1 MDIQNWQI
9 QLRKGLLEIAILNLL
24 LHGRSH
30 GYEIVQLL
38 KRCKG
43 LSIREGN
50 VYPILMR
57 LQMDRLVNCESEPS
71 RDGPPRKYFDI
82 TDAGR
87 AALAQMNEH
96 WDELIVGIRDIRQG
110 GTL

>member
-9 QLRKGLLEIAILNLL
+9 QLRKGLLEITILNLL
-24 LHGRSH
+24 ARRRRH
-30 GYEIVQLL
+30 GYDIVQQL
-38 KRCKG
+38 KKCRG

-57 LQMDRLVNCESEPS
+57 LQIERLVRCQSEPS
-71 RDGPPRKYFDI
+71 CDGPPRKYFDI

-87 AALAQMNEH
+87 NVLEEMNEH
-96 WDELIVGIRDIRQG
+96 WDELIVGIQDIRQG
-110 GTL
+110 GKL